1 MIFSWNLGMLIN
13 KLVKY
18 VILKSPYY
26 SHLEKKLFKSIK
38 LRGVNDKVILNQIS
52 NLGAKFA

>member
-1 MIFSWNLGMLIN
+1 MLIN

-18 VILKSPYY
+18 VLLKSLYY
-26 SHLEKKLFKSIK
+26 SHLEKKLCKSIK

>member
-1 MIFSWNLGMLIN
+1 MLIN

-18 VILKSPYY
+18 VILKSMYY
-26 SHLEKKLFKSIK
+26 SHLGKKLFKSIK